1 MAKFTTK
8 DITSAMSQATG
19 KDVDGL
25 AIAQAIYNSASPQL
39 KSAIPAP
46 RVGNAVE
53 IGQGLLQYPDTL
65 ASEWVTLASRIGRV
79 IAHDKMLTNKLADF
93 KRGPM
98 PQGYTIEEYYVDVCE
113 EHEFNPSLAETNQF
127 KRELPNVKTL
137 FHTVNRK
144 SFYKQTIED
153 DVLRSYFVD
162 WSGQER
168 MIASIVNALYKSDN
182 KDDYNYMKRVLTEYY
197 DKGYM
202 RVVPVTKVTNEE
214 SARALAIAITTYAG
228 YLTEP
233 TAEYNAMGVTTQ
245 SEMEDLYIVV
255 TSPVNAQL
263 NINWLAQTFQL
274 DIASFKA
281 HILLIPTLPSV
292 TNGEIQAMVIDRDL
306 YMVLDQLYKV
316 TVKYNGEGLYWN
328 YWLHHWE
335 VLSASRFANAIA
347 FVAGDVAKV
356 TGVIVSPA
364 IGAVR
369 KGDTI
374 QLTAQ
379 VNTTSSDIDTTVT
392 WDVAGG
398 GDGTTVDEN
407 GLLTVAET
415 ETATELT
422 VTAISTALT
431 SVKGTSTIAVL
442 PAAEV

>member
-1 MAKFTTK
+1 
-8 DITSAMSQATG
+8 
-19 KDVDGL
+19 
-25 AIAQAIYNSASPQL
+25 
-39 KSAIPAP
+39 
-46 RVGNAVE
+46 
-53 IGQGLLQYPDTL
+53 
-65 ASEWVTLASRIGRV
+65 
-79 IAHDKMLTNKLADF
+79 
-93 KRGPM
+93 
-98 PQGYTIEEYYVDVCE
+98 
-113 EHEFNPSLAETNQF
+113 
-127 KRELPNVKTL
+127 
-137 FHTVNRK
+137 
-144 SFYKQTIED
+144 
-153 DVLRSYFVD
+153 
-162 WSGQER
+162 

-392 WDVAGG
+392 WAVAGG
-398 GDGTTVDEN
+398 VEGTTVDEN

-422 VTAISTALT
+422 VTATSTALI

-442 PAAEV
+442 PAVEV